1 MGSSA
6 FVTPCCE
13 VDNQRAIRNLA
24 GSLGLT
30 ALLSLTFSSA
40 ESMLEGKKYPQNV
53 RALRILVEI
62 MLKNVFREDNA
73 PESMEELR
81 EYLESLKLRSRTAK
95 AWIDL
100 VIEPVFIILM
110 FTRACREG
118 DFALHLVA
126 AKMMIPYFF
135 AAGCHHYAKYSLLYV
150 EWMHNLPKDLYDSFM
165 KDLD

>member
-1 MGSSA
+1 
-6 FVTPCCE
+6 
-13 VDNQRAIRNLA
+13 
-24 GSLGLT
+24 
-30 ALLSLTFSSA
+30 
-40 ESMLEGKKYPQNV
+40 MLEGKKYPQNV

-165 KDLD
+165 KDLSVARQKSVFFSMEYGQTSSLNAHGCDTDTGQEA